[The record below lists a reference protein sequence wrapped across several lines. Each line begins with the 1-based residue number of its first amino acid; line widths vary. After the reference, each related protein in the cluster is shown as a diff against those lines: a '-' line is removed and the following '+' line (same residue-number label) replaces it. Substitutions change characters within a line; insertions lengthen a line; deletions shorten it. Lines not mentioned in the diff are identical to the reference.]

1 MKKKILIFMAVACSA
16 LVLSL
21 MGCKSGTGGNDTG
34 MEGSSKRY
42 AAKERK
48 EAPAPA
54 QDKIVV
60 GVYADLTGDNST
72 FGEETR
78 NGVQLAVEEVN
89 KTGGVMGK
97 QVKVIMEDTRT
108 DPTQARNVVTKL
120 IQKDAVLA
128 VIGEVASSMSLAGGP
143 ICDEYGV
150 PMISPSSTNPQVT
163 EIGEYI
169 FRVCFIDPF
178 QGEVMAK
185 FARENLKVSKVAV
198 LYDNTSDYSVGLA
211 DYFKQNFKKMGGTI
225 TGELTYKPADTDFR
239 SQLTTI
245 KGQSPEAIFIPGYY
259 KSAGLIARQAR
270 ELGITVHLLGGDGW
284 SSPNLVSGAGG
295 PGKALEGCYF
305 SDHYSQ
311 EDPAPEIQEFVS
323 KYKAKYGKVPGGLGA
338 LAYDAAR
345 LLFDAVERAGKLD
358 RAAIQKMIAET
369 KDFKGVTGNITIDKN
384 GDATKAAAVLQIKGD
399 KFTFAAR
406 VEPAM

>member
-1 MKKKILIFMAVACSA
+1 MKKTVWSLMLITCCG
-16 LVLSL
+16 LVLGLS
-21 MGCKSGTGGNDTG
+21 GCKTNVGDGHGGD
-34 MEGSSKRY
+34 GSSKRY
-42 AAKERK
+42 APKERK
-48 EAPAPA
+48 AAPPVA
-54 QDKIVV
+54 QDKIVI

-89 KTGGVMGK
+89 KAGGVMGR
-97 QVKVIMEDTRT
+97 QVEVVVEDTRT
-108 DPTQARNVVTKL
+108 DPTQARNAVTKL

-150 PMISPSSTNPQVT
+150 PMISPSSTNPAVT
-163 EIGEYI
+163 QIGEYI

-211 DYFKQNFKKMGGTI
+211 DFFRKNFEKMGGTI

-245 KGQSPEAIFIPGYY
+245 KGQNPEAIFIPGYY

-284 SSPNLVSGAGG
+284 SSPNLISGAGG

-305 SDHYSQ
+305 SDHYSP
-311 EDPAPEIQEFVS
+311 EDPTPEIQEFVS
-323 KYKAKYGKVPGGLGA
+323 KYRSKYGKVPGGLAA

-345 LLFDAVERAGKLD
+345 LLFDAIERAGSVD
-358 RAAIQKMIAET
+358 RAAVQKAIAGT
-369 KDFKGVTGNITIDKN
+369 KDFKGVTGGITIDEN
-384 GDATKAAAVLQIKGD
+384 GDAKKAAVVLQIKGD
-399 KFTFAAR
+399 KFTFTTR
-406 VEPAM
+406 VEPAP

>member
-1 MKKKILIFMAVACSA
+1 MKKTVWILSWLVSLGVIFGLA
-16 LVLSL
+16 
-21 MGCKSGTGGNDTG
+21 GCKSDTG
-34 MEGSSKRY
+34 STGDAGSSKRY
-42 AAKERK
+42 APKERK
-48 EAPAPA
+48 AAPPVA

-89 KTGGVMGK
+89 KAGGVMGK
-97 QVKVIMEDTRT
+97 QVEVIVEDTRT

-150 PMISPSSTNPQVT
+150 PMISPSSTNPAVT
-163 EIGEYI
+163 QIGEYI

-185 FARENLKVSKVAV
+185 FAKENLKVSKVAI

-211 DYFKQNFKKMGGTI
+211 DFFKQNFKKMGGTI

-245 KGQSPEAIFIPGYY
+245 KGQNPEAIFIPGYY

-270 ELGITVHLLGGDGW
+270 ELGITVPLLGGDGW
-284 SSPNLVSGAGG
+284 SSPNLISGAGG

-305 SDHYSQ
+305 SDHYSP

-323 KYKAKYGKVPGGLGA
+323 KYRAKFGKVPGGLAA

-345 LLFDAVERAGKLD
+345 LLFDAVQRAGSVD
-358 RAAIQKMIAET
+358 RAAVQKAIAQT
-369 KDFKGVTGNITIDKN
+369 KDFKGVTGSITIDEN
-384 GDATKAAAVLQIKGD
+384 GDAKKAAVVLQIQGD
-399 KFTFAAR
+399 KFTFTSR
-406 VEPAM
+406 VEPTE